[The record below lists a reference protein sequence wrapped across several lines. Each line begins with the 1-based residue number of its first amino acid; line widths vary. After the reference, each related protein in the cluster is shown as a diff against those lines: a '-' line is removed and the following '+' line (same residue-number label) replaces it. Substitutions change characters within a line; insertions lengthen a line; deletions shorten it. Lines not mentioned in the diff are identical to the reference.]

1 MQRGESEAAIVALE
15 AASDLTGLDI
25 TIGAL
30 TVDYS

>member
-25 TIGAL
+25 TI